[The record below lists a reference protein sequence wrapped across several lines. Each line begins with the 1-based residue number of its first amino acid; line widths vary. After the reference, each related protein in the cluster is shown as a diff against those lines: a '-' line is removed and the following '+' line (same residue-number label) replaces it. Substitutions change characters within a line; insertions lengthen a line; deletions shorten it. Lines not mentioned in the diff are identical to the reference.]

1 MPAVTNCS
9 DFPALE
15 NKVCHCF
22 HCFPIYLPW
31 SDGTRCHDLGF
42 LNVTILQ
49 FLKIILNER
58 SQSQKNFILWVH
70 FYVSRKVRFI
80 ELESSCL
87 RLETQV
93 SKWGD
98 GNVIDDGDGCT
109 TPGFLQSLN
118 WCILWNKLYSSETVF
133 QIKGD
138 DTIS

>member
-1 MPAVTNCS
+1 M
-9 DFPALE
+9 
-15 NKVCHCF
+15 
-22 HCFPIYLPW
+22 
-31 SDGTRCHDLGF
+31 
-42 LNVTILQ
+42 
-49 FLKIILNER
+49 
-58 SQSQKNFILWVH
+58 
-70 FYVSRKVRFI
+70 SRKVRFI